1 MHTKIAGMLALAGA
15 ATLMMGCGGASK
27 RGSVF
32 ENHFPTRDE
41 LAKLES
47 STKLPAQVLDKSPP
61 MVDTWHLGGSLPAQL
76 VTLTHSDDSPWHQLL
91 TQVIGGR
98 SDVALTE
105 DLHCVARV
113 LGSFALERGGMP
125 SRLLRD
131 FMVRRCGSTAAGVNT
146 NVLTGNDSASESAI
160 FTAWKD
166 QAQGMMKESLGMQ
179 KGPLAM
185 GVWFG
190 NEDGRQVLMVVSGR
204 RLVSMEPVALVPTG
218 DEVVLSGTLTET
230 FQAVRAVINHG
241 RFGYARCKD
250 DQKVALP
257 RFSLRC
263 PIVRED
269 ASEIIQVVGFKKG
282 RYLGETVLDTVT
294 YPGGAPIN
302 DFSRAQLAG
311 AGEADEPGVP
321 ASAPAA
327 GADTAARLTALV
339 NDLRAQAGMPPMTL
353 SAAQTAQ
360 SRRLAPLYF
369 AAMSREV
376 SETVADT
383 IVLGLIAGWEIDG
396 LVRDGGFTAGV
407 SYDSGDGGEAE
418 LLEQMAARPFGREA
432 LFDESMQHI
441 AIGDVRSGDGLGVL
455 VTTYATFTPTSSKQ
469 ALAHVLAKLNAE
481 RARHGLPPA
490 AILGG
495 ASAVLKKIGTMVK
508 RGELSY
514 DDAGNAMMDTLD
526 NPGLR
531 GYSWAANSLDELEMP
546 EALVKQK
553 NLAVAAVVTYQK
565 VKGVPWAPYVLLLIY
580 GETR

>member
-1 MHTKIAGMLALAGA
+1 MLALAGA
-15 ATLMMGCGGASK
+15 VMFGGTTGCGGSSK

-47 STKLPAQVLDKSPP
+47 TTRLPGKVLAASPP
-61 MVDTWHLGGSLPAQL
+61 MVDTWRLGGSLPSQL
-76 VTLTHSDDSPWHQLL
+76 VTLTHSDESPWHQQL
-91 TQVIGGR
+91 TQVIAGR
-98 SDVALTE
+98 GNVTLTE
-105 DLHCVARV
+105 DMYCVARV
-113 LGSFALERGGMP
+113 LGSFVMDNGGMP
-125 SRLLRD
+125 TRLLRD
-131 FMVRRCGSTAAGVNT
+131 FMVRRCGSTVAGVST
-146 NVLTGNDSASESAI
+146 NVLTGSDSASESSI

-166 QAQGMMKESLGMQ
+166 QAQGMMKDSLGLE

-190 NEDGRQVLMVVSGR
+190 NQDGRQVLMVVSGR

-218 DEVVLSGTLTET
+218 DEVVLTGTLSET
-230 FQAVRAVINHG
+230 FQSVRAVINHG

-263 PIVRED
+263 PVVRED
-269 ASEIIQVVGFKKG
+269 ASEIIELVAFKKG
-282 RYLGETVLDTVT
+282 RYLGETVLETVT

-302 DFSRAQLAG
+302 VFSRAQLVG

-321 ASAPAA
+321 SAAPAP
-327 GADTAARLTALV
+327 GADTATRLTALV
-339 NDLRAQAGMPPMTL
+339 NDLRAQAGMGPMAL

-376 SETVADT
+376 SEAIGDT

-407 SYDSGDGGEAE
+407 AYGSAGGGEEE
-418 LLEQMAARPFGREA
+418 LLEQMASRPFGREA

-469 ALAHVLAKLNAE
+469 ALAHVLDGLNAA
-481 RARHGLPPA
+481 RARNGLAPA
-490 AILGG
+490 SILGG
-495 ASAVLKKIGTMVK
+495 VSGVLKKVGTMIK
-508 RGELSY
+508 RNELSY
-514 DDAGNAMMDTLD
+514 DDAAQALVDSVD
-526 NPGLR
+526 QPGLFC
-531 GYSWAANSLDELEMP
+531 YSWAANSLDELEMP
-546 EALVKQK
+546 DELVKKK

>member
-15 ATLMMGCGGASK
+15 ATLMMGCGGSSK

-321 ASAPAA
+321 ASAPRGRGRHRGAAHRAGQRSACPGGHAAHDAVGGADRAVTPAGAAVLRGHVARGLGDRRRHHRA
-327 GADTAARLTALV
+327 GADRGLGDRRPGAR
-339 NDLRAQAGMPPMTL
+339 
-353 SAAQTAQ
+353 
-360 SRRLAPLYF
+360 RRLHCRRQL
-369 AAMSREV
+369 
-376 SETVADT
+376 
-383 IVLGLIAGWEIDG
+383 
-396 LVRDGGFTAGV
+396 
-407 SYDSGDGGEAE
+407 
-418 LLEQMAARPFGREA
+418 
-432 LFDESMQHI
+432 
-441 AIGDVRSGDGLGVL
+441 
-455 VTTYATFTPTSSKQ
+455 
-469 ALAHVLAKLNAE
+469 
-481 RARHGLPPA
+481 
-490 AILGG
+490 
-495 ASAVLKKIGTMVK
+495 
-508 RGELSY
+508 
-514 DDAGNAMMDTLD
+514 
-526 NPGLR
+526 
-531 GYSWAANSLDELEMP
+531 
-546 EALVKQK
+546 
-553 NLAVAAVVTYQK
+553 
-565 VKGVPWAPYVLLLIY
+565 
-580 GETR
+580 